1 MLNSIINISEK
12 QNLNIEN
19 LQINIPVLFVILYK
33 QYLLFKILI
42 SRYETLPESENLGS
56 NLWTLII
63 YLNFLCHRFLIGKIV
78 IMKVYT
84 SKYNT
89 T

>member
-1 MLNSIINISEK
+1 M
-12 QNLNIEN
+12 NIEN
-19 LQINIPVLFVILYK
+19 PQVNIPVLFVILYK

-42 SRYETLPESENLGS
+42 SGYEMLPESENLGS
-56 NLWTLII
+56 NLWTLTI
-63 YLNFLCHRFLIGKIV
+63 YLNFLSHRFLIGKIV

-89 T
+89 I